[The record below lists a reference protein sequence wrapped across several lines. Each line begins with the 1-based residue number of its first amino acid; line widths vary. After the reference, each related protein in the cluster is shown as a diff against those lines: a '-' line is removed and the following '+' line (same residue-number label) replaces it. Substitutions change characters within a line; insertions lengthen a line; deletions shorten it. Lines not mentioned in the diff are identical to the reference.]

1 MGWSVPGRRY
11 GTQSVSCRQGARGRC
26 CPGAASYRQ
35 EEEGPARRGGAPA
48 GRGWVGKAASQA
60 RPPAPPRPS
69 SLPALPGSGLPS
81 RLRRALPEAAL
92 APVSP
97 CPSRARSP
105 PPPRGLGALP
115 ATPRSMSVEKPVDRL
130 PSQEK
135 RKDQMRKKQQ
145 APGAVSPQELS
156 LVKEPQSPRWLL
168 PLPPPASLP
177 V

>member
-1 MGWSVPGRRY
+1 MWTGPRPGSALLAQLQAKSRQVRGETPPSPAPPLCDPLGHPRRPRVGWDGVGWGVPGRRY

-60 RPPAPPRPS
+60 RPPAPPLPS

-115 ATPRSMSVEKPVDRL
+115 ATPRR
-130 PSQEK
+130 
-135 RKDQMRKKQQ
+135 
-145 APGAVSPQELS
+145 
-156 LVKEPQSPRWLL
+156 
-168 PLPPPASLP
+168 
-177 V
+177 